1 MAFHKAFC
9 KVILKVEKF
18 RFPKM
23 TKLHIQRNVYCEE
36 NVCVALFSYALM
48 SLAHI
53 MENIIR
59 EYLLFIKL
67 TNIAS
72 FDKFCRKTIKRCYFT
87 VD

>member
-1 MAFHKAFC
+1 
-9 KVILKVEKF
+9 
-18 RFPKM
+18 M

-59 EYLLFIKL
+59 EYVIHKV
-67 TNIAS
+67 
-72 FDKFCRKTIKRCYFT
+72 DKYSVF
-87 VD
+87 